1 MSPSPSPPASPP
13 SAASPSS
20 AGKWAGRLAVVA
32 VVALLAAVLIGVLG
46 AGGSAAPRGDGDG
59 LAVGRRDV
67 TFVDPSRPTAAA
79 PEEEVEAQP
88 DRTLDTVVLYPT
100 ANTEATSESTDVR
113 PAGPAAAEGPFPLVV
128 FSHGNGGDPEL
139 YVPLVEPL
147 VREGYVVA
155 LPRFPLTSLSGEAL
169 ADVVNQPADVS
180 FVIDQLLGLS
190 DRPDGWLAGRLDA
203 DRIAAAGHS
212 LGAVTTL
219 ALAYDGCCIDPRVD
233 AALAVSGVGV
243 PLGPGTLD
251 DPPPTPLLLVHGA
264 EDGTVP
270 VTGSDDLFAR
280 ATGPAYYLRLDEG
293 DHTDIGF
300 GPDGDLTREA
310 MSAFLDAELDDD
322 PEPLTELPDDVAD
335 SGRGEW
341 QERNVP
347 APAGAAG

>member
-1 MSPSPSPPASPP
+1 
-13 SAASPSS
+13 
-20 AGKWAGRLAVVA
+20 VVA
-32 VVALLAAVLIGVLG
+32 AVALLVAVAIAVLG
-46 AGGSAAPRGDGDG
+46 AGGSAEPRGDGDG
-59 LAVGRRDV
+59 RGVGRRDV
-67 TFVDPSRPTAAA
+67 TFVDPGRPTAAV
-79 PEEEVEAQP
+79 PEEDVEARP

-100 ANTEATSESTDVR
+100 ANVEASSASTDVR
-113 PAGPAAAEGPFPLVV
+113 PAGPPAAEGPFPLVV

-180 FVIDQLLGLS
+180 FVIDQLLALS
-190 DRPDGWLAGRLDA
+190 DRPDGWLAGRVDA
-203 DRIAAAGHS
+203 ERIAAAGHS

-219 ALAYDGCCIDPRVD
+219 ALAYDDCCVDPRVD
-233 AALAVSGVGV
+233 AALAVSGVAV
-243 PLGPGTLD
+243 PSGPGTLD

-264 EDGTVP
+264 EDATVP

-280 ATGPAYYLRLDEG
+280 ATGPAYYLRLDDG

-300 GPDGDLTREA
+300 GDDGDLTREA
-310 MSAFLDAELDDD
+310 MEAFLSAELEAD
-322 PEPLTELPDDVAD
+322 PGPLAALPDDVAE
-335 SGRGEW
+335 SGRGAW

-347 APAGAAG
+347 ATAGAG